1 MGEARR
7 ATLRIVA
14 PEGARRTATTFTV
27 DPKHPS
33 PPGLEI
39 DVDGDV
45 SLAPG
50 QCHEARV
57 TWRPNR
63 PGKFRGT
70 LALRV
75 NGRFP
80 ARASVVGE
88 AFPLGGGGA
97 KANRDDGRAFGNP
110 AKK

>member
-1 MGEARR
+1 MQSDTESATTLGLGNFQSAVVLDMGVLKMGEARR

-45 SLAPG
+45 SLALG
-50 QCHEARV
+50 QH
-57 TWRPNR
+57 
-63 PGKFRGT
+63 KH
-70 LALRV
+70 
-75 NGRFP
+75 
-80 ARASVVGE
+80 
-88 AFPLGGGGA
+88 
-97 KANRDDGRAFGNP
+97 
-110 AKK
+110 